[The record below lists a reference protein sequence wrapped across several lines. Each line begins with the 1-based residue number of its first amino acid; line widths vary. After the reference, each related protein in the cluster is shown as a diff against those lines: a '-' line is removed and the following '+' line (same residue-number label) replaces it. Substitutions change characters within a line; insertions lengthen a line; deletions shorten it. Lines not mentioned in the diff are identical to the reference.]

1 MMLFLCAL
9 IATAFAQ
16 NNDVQC
22 NYDTNDVVLVTTE
35 AELISAVENLQSDQ
49 TIELAAGRYEVA
61 NLQIEDVNC
70 VVFRPQMLNGSPAEV
85 TLDASI
91 PLSGSNI
98 LGQWSQNGELW
109 SVELAAGVTVWQ
121 LFSADFSEVSLA
133 RYPNVQGEDIW
144 NATLAFRHQ
153 DDDASSNGEVVDA
166 LRPCEDSDSPTALE
180 QQPNFDGCMAVLNI
194 GHWETIEAQIF
205 NHQGDSF
212 QYTNDEVTYKNNLGR
227 YFVECLAALD
237 APGEW
242 GFDWESNQLVVRL
255 PEDLASP
262 VGLRGKRA
270 DFVFSVLNANGVQ
283 FHNLNFF
290 AGGARL
296 NRVVNSEVS
305 GCTFT
310 HSSYNKRALQQ
321 SHGAPGALVLLGQ
334 GLTQNQMD
342 VTTTNVVRDCE
353 FRHTDG
359 AALVMQM
366 QRGNTVRDNFF
377 SHVDYSAAYAHGAVD
392 FQSCDETTFE
402 FNTITTTGSSET
414 IRAGSASQIRYS
426 FFTNGG
432 LLQEDGAAVQV
443 RTANQEDTLIEF
455 NWAVNNAKKAFR
467 FDTSNKPTA
476 ADGSYSSGSG
486 GTMRN
491 NVAFNNRGGITVKGD
506 SHIIRRNTALMN
518 NWFTRGTANV
528 EAGTMDMAVW
538 VRNTQFPDQVYND
551 ATQTRVNLVQ
561 RLSGSSS
568 GDFVPVPGTTSG
580 NYNGFEEAVHV
591 FNKLRDPLHG
601 DFRPVG
607 CANNENT
614 CKSNN
619 PYGAYSENTLK
630 KNEMWVPGRRFLSS
644 ASFALPY
651 DASEDVPVGVDL
663 KWQRAQDNRCKYDVY
678 MTRDAAPEDGEQ
690 QLATWLENDDNWV
703 RLSTSLQASKK
714 NLVLNSRIRAA
725 LGEDNWV
732 RGRTY
737 YWRVETVRSNGNR
750 CSADLNGDVPGEA
763 AVWSFKLAED
773 EDFTFQG
780 RGECADMFETFDEA
794 EVQQTL
800 RDFASMSSDDDIASY
815 CSNSDVDELWAGS
828 AFFGSGEGES
838 NYFEYD
844 CGTWQCGLAMLNT
857 PVCDLE
863 AVADATTQLANKK
876 KVAKR
881 ASAVKSNVC
890 DLSYCDTASA
900 AASPNNADLPTLSTD
915 FTPSTCVI
923 GMLESEMEQFSDLLQ
938 VTIREV
944 FGSLTEKQMVRPAW
958 ASNPGGSCRT
968 GAVFTCEDLYC
979 DSDMS
984 PQLQELRDT
993 FTSSAMA
1000 LLRHS
1005 ASSTCTES
1013 EVLQAAMNIG
1023 GKLSFQRH
1031 FQYVHQCWSQEWN
1044 TSGATRRLLAM
1055 ARA

>member
-1 MMLFLCAL
+1 MMLFLYAL

-16 NNDVQC
+16 C
-22 NYDTNDVVLVTTE
+22 NYDQNMVLVSDE
-35 AELISAVENLQSDQ
+35 AELISAVENLVSH
-49 TIELAAGRYEVA
+49 TTVELAPGRYEVA
-61 NLQIEDVNC
+61 NLQIENIDC
-70 VVFRPQMLNGSPAEV
+70 VLFRPQDIDNSVPV

-98 LGQWSQNGELW
+98 VGSWIQNGELW

-121 LFSADFSEVSLA
+121 LFSEDFSEVSLA

-144 NATLAFRHQ
+144 NASLAFRQQ
-153 DDDASSNGEVVDA
+153 DDSMSSNGEVIDA

-194 GHWETIEAQIF
+194 GHWETIEAQIS

-255 PEDLASP
+255 PEDIETP
-262 VGLRGKRA
+262 YDFRGKRA
-270 DFVFSVLNANGVQ
+270 DFLFSVLNAEGIQ
-283 FHNLNFF
+283 FQHLNFF
-290 AGGARL
+290 AGGVRL
-296 NRVVNSEVS
+296 NRVVNSEVAD
-305 GCTFT
+305 CTFT

-321 SHGAPGALVLLGQ
+321 SKGAPGALVILGQ
-334 GLTQNQMD
+334 GLSQNQQD
-342 VTTTNVVRDCE
+342 VTTTNTVRDNV
-353 FRHTDG
+353 FLHTDG
-359 AALVMQM
+359 AALVMQL
-366 QRGNTVRDNFF
+366 QRGNTVRDNVF

-392 FQSCDETTFE
+392 FQSCDDTVFE
-402 FNTITTTGSSET
+402 YNTVTTTGSSET
-414 IRAGSASQIRYS
+414 IRAGSESQIRYN

-443 RTANQEDTLIEF
+443 RTANQENTVIEF

-467 FDTSNKPTA
+467 FDTANNPT
-476 ADGSYSSGSG
+476 DPVTGDYSTGSG

-506 SHIIRRNTALMN
+506 SHIVRRNTALMN

-538 VRNTQFPDQVYND
+538 VANTQFPDQAYND
-551 ATQTRVNLVQ
+551 NTQTRVNLVQ

-580 NYNGFEEAVHV
+580 NYNGFEEEEHV

-614 CKSNN
+614 CKDAN
-619 PYGAYSENTLK
+619 PYGAYSQNTLK
-630 KNEMWVPGRRFLSS
+630 KNEMWVPGRRFMNA

-651 DASEDVPVGVDL
+651 DASEDVPLDIDL
-663 KWQRAQDNRCKYDVY
+663 KWQRAQDTRCKYDVY
-678 MTRDAAPEDGEQ
+678 MTRDMPEEDLAAF
-690 QLATWLENDDNWV
+690 LEADSNWV
-703 RLSTSLQASKK
+703 RVSSSLHNNKK
-714 NLVLNSRIRAA
+714 NLILNSKILAA
-725 LGEDNWV
+725 VGDENWV

-737 YWRVETVRSNGNR
+737 YWRVETVRNNGAR

-763 AVWSFKLAED
+763 AVWSFTLAE
-773 EDFTFQG
+773 EDFVLQE
-780 RGECADMFETFDEA
+780 RGDCATMFDTFDEA

-800 RDFASMSSDDDIASY
+800 RDFASMSNDDDIRSY
-815 CSNSDVDELWAGS
+815 CSNSDVDELWEES
-828 AFFGSGEGES
+828 AFFGSGTGES

-844 CGTWQCGLAMLNT
+844 CSTWQCGLAMLKT
-857 PVCDLE
+857 PVCDLT
-863 AVADATTQLANKK
+863 AVAEATPQLPNRKK
-876 KVAKR
+876 TAKR
-881 ASAVKSNVC
+881 ASAVRSNVC
-890 DLSYCDTASA
+890 DLSYCDAPAPT
-900 AASPNNADLPTLSTD
+900 PNNAALPTLSTD

-923 GMLESEMEQFSDLLQ
+923 GMMESEMEHFSDLLQ
-938 VTIREV
+938 DTIRQV
-944 FGSLTEKQMVRPAW
+944 FGSLTETQMRRPAW
-958 ASNPGGSCRT
+958 ASDAGASCRNGPT
-968 GAVFTCEDLYC
+968 FLCEDLYC
-979 DSDMS
+979 SSDMDS
-984 PQLQELRDT
+984 LLQELRDT
-993 FTSSAMA
+993 FTSEMT
-1000 LLRHS
+1000 LLQHS
-1005 ASSTCTES
+1005 ASSICTPE
-1013 EVLQAAMNIG
+1013 EVLTAAMNIG
-1023 GKLSFQRH
+1023 GKISFRNH
-1031 FQYVHQCWSQEWN
+1031 FSRVHACWSDEWN
-1044 TSGATRRLLAM
+1044 NSGATRRLLAM
-1055 ARA
+1055 AYA